1 MRFCSGNTLSQTL
14 ISSELSYISRNVYVP
29 VTTLCFLPLRGSGVR
44 ALRRDSRATK
54 PNPETGV
61 VEPRFERRSGKSW
74 NVCGREGNSDE
85 IGGTGRKKGESER
98 GVEEVHAR
106 RGKRMNLGRGK
117 VGNGVERTGRKE
129 GEGN

>member
-1 MRFCSGNTLSQTL
+1 M
-14 ISSELSYISRNVYVP
+14 
-29 VTTLCFLPLRGSGVR
+29 R

-61 VEPRFERRSGKSW
+61 VEPRFERRSWKSW

-117 VGNGVERTGRKE
+117 VGNDVEKTGRKE